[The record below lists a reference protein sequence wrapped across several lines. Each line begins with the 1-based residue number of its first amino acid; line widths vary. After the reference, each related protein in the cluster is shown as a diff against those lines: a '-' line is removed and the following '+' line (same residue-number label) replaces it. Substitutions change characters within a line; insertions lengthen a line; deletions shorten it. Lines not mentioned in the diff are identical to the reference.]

1 MAIYINK
8 HEFKYKTENKICVN
22 DDGFLWSS
30 IFTFSRTSKYVR
42 CIKYFH
48 KKKENKDIGCP

>member
-48 KKKENKDIGCP
+48 KKK